1 MTALRLGTRKSA
13 LALAQATLVADAVHA
28 ATGRAVELVHVT
40 TEGDVSRESLAS
52 LGGTGVFVSALRD
65 ALLMAEIDLAVHSLK
80 DLPTTELPEL
90 ELIAVP
96 ERADARDALVA
107 RDGLTLETLPSG
119 ATVGTGSPRRA
130 AQLKALRP
138 DLDVVDIRGN
148 VDTRIG
154 LVDAGRVDAV
164 VLAKAGL
171 ERLGRLDVITETID
185 PSVMLSAPGQGALA
199 IEVVRDPSNGWAGDD
214 RHAPLRQLDDAA
226 TRAAV
231 TAERA
236 VLSALEAGCSAPVGA
251 LGLVSELG
259 FSEPELTLE
268 ALVASPD
275 GSSVV
280 RMSITAPLLEADAA
294 GRQLAARLL
303 DSGVPAISREHL

>member
-13 LALAQATLVADAVHA
+13 LARAQSRLVADAVRA
-28 ATGRAVELVHVT
+28 VTGREVELVDIT
-40 TEGDVSRESLAS
+40 THGDVSRDSLAS
-52 LGGTGVFVSALRD
+52 IGGTGVFVSALRD
-65 ALLMAEIDLAVHSLK
+65 ALLMGEIDLAVHSLK
-80 DLPTTELPEL
+80 DLPTDPVPEL
-90 ELIAVP
+90 EVIAIP

-107 RDGLTLETLPSG
+107 RAGHTLASLPPGS
-119 ATVGTGSPRRA
+119 TVGTGSPRRA
-130 AQLKALRP
+130 AQLKALRR

-148 VDTRIG
+148 VDTRLG
-154 LVDAGRVDAV
+154 LVESGAVDAV

-171 ERLGRLDVITETID
+171 HRLGRLDVITESID
-185 PSVMLSAPGQGALA
+185 PSLMLPAPGQGALA
-199 IEVVRDPSNGWAGDD
+199 VEVVRDLAGDD
-214 RHAPLRQLDDAA
+214 RHALLRELDDAA

-236 VLSALEAGCSAPVGA
+236 VLAALEAGCSAPVGA
-251 LGLVSELG
+251 LGTVSEQG

-275 GSSVV
+275 GSSAA
-280 RMSITAPLLEADAA
+280 RLSITAPLPEAEAA

-303 DSGVPAISREHL
+303 DSGVPATSREHP

>member
-13 LALAQATLVADAVHA
+13 LALAQSALVADAIRL
-28 ATGRAVELVHVT
+28 ATGREVELVHVT
-40 TEGDVSRESLAS
+40 TEGDVSRESLVS

-65 ALLMAEIDLAVHSLK
+65 ALLMGEIDLAVHSLK
-80 DLPTTELPEL
+80 DLPTAELPEL
-90 ELIAVP
+90 EIIAIP

-107 RDGLTLETLPSG
+107 RDGLTLESLPAG

-130 AQLKALRP
+130 AQLKGTRP

-154 LVDAGRVDAV
+154 LVDSGRVDAV

-171 ERLGRLDVITETID
+171 QRLGRLDVITETID
-185 PSVMLSAPGQGALA
+185 PSVMLPAPGQGALA
-199 IEVVRDPSNGWAGDD
+199 VEVVRDLAGDD
-214 RHAPLRQLDDAA
+214 RHAPLRQIDDAA

-251 LGLVSELG
+251 LGVVSELG

-280 RMSITAPLLEADAA
+280 RMSTTAPLLEADAA

-303 DSGVPAISREHL
+303 DSGVTATSREHL